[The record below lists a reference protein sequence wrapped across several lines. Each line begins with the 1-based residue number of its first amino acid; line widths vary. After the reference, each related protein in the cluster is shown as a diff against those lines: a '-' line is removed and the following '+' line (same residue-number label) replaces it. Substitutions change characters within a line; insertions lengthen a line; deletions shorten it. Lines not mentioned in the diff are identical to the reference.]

1 MIFYGTTG
9 THLCTEVLP
18 KLACPACG
26 TGSALRA
33 SLFSRYAHLYWVP
46 VFPYTKLAAVQCS
59 SCQTVWENKALPAD
73 IAPAVHKLK
82 QQTQQPYW
90 TWAGLALLLIVV
102 TAGFLHSISDTQL
115 DETLLTSPRAG
126 DIYTVRTDSANM
138 YSLLKVQQVSG
149 NSVALVANEFQSNDS
164 SPINSLN
171 APEKYSKEPFI
182 ITRLDLQIMRHKG
195 DLTDVDRP

>member
-1 MIFYGTTG
+1 MVFYGTNG
-9 THLCTEVLP
+9 THLRTEALP
-18 KLACPACG
+18 QVACPACG
-26 TGSALRA
+26 TSSSLRA
-33 SLFSRYAHLYWVP
+33 SLFGRYAHLYWVP
-46 VFPYTKLAAVQCS
+46 VFPYAKLVAVQCG
-59 SCQTVWENKALPAD
+59 SCQTTWESKALPATV
-73 IAPAVHKLK
+73 APAVQDLK

-90 TWAGLALLLIVV
+90 TWAGLSLLLL
-102 TAGFLHSISDTQL
+102 AAMFGFLHSIRDMRP
-115 DETLLTSPRAG
+115 DETMLSSPRAG

-149 NSVALVANEFQSNDS
+149 NSVALVANEFHSNDS